1 MCGIT
6 GFYSKESEGLDQ
18 DELIE
23 ANNLLVHRGPDNEG
37 YFYKGADGKQNL
49 IIGSENKE
57 KNNKV
62 SVGLGF
68 KRLSILD
75 VDKGNQPYISPDG
88 RYISIF
94 NGEIYNYKELKN
106 SLKSWEFNTTSD
118 GEVIIP
124 MYIKYGIDFA
134 SKLNGMFAICIF
146 DTKENSLV
154 LVRDQV
160 GIKPIYIYDDEN
172 FFAFS
177 SEIKSLLSFSKIKK
191 DFDRNA
197 IYNYLTFQNTFGAQT
212 LFKNI
217 NLLEKGSVLEFK
229 NNTISKTFYW
239 SYDDNGLSNE
249 YSRSALLDRL
259 TQAVQRQLISDVP
272 IGTYLSSG
280 IDTSTVTSL
289 ANTANQKFSAITCGY
304 DNDSIEPEYGID
316 EKKLARI
323 TSKSLGVEHFI
334 YILNKPSLADT
345 LYKTIFHLDEPRMGY
360 SYQNLI
366 ISNATSNHFKVVLSG
381 VGSDELFGG
390 YPWRYKNIN
399 NNTLDKDGH
408 YKLWNRVVGE
418 DEHQSAFIQ
427 NEYLSSLY
435 SPRDHY
441 EEALSSSEQSSP
453 LSTIFAFEFNTFL
466 QGLLIVEDK
475 LSMANSLES
484 RVPFL
489 DIDLI
494 EYVTGIDPKLKY
506 KGDVGKVL
514 LKDAIRGV
522 VPENVLSNPK
532 VGFIPPIEFW
542 REDRNKEF
550 ILKLLD
556 KKNIEK
562 FEIFKYEY
570 IDRILGKFFSG
581 DDSVARGLWSILCIQ
596 AWLDIYFTD
605 DISHE
610 SFYNFDYKNSYIREM

>member
-514 LKDAIRGV
+514 LKDAIRGI

>member
-154 LVRDQV
+154 LIRDQI
-160 GIKPIYIYDDEN
+160 GIKPIYIYNDEN
-172 FFAFS
+172 LFAFS

-191 DFDRNA
+191 NFDRNA
-197 IYNYLTFQNTFGAQT
+197 IYNYLTFQNTFGTQT

-217 NLLEKGSVLEFK
+217 NLLEKGSVLELK
-229 NNTISKTFYW
+229 NNTLSKTLYW

-249 YSRSALLDRL
+249 YSRSTLLDKL

-280 IDTSTVTSL
+280 VDTSTVTSL

-316 EKKLARI
+316 EKKLASI

-514 LKDAIRGV
+514 LKDAIRGM

>member
-514 LKDAIRGV
+514 LKDAIRGM